1 MEFQADAC
9 HRKLKMLNE
18 LLPFLSELDIEKV
31 RVNLEKGETSKFAR
45 ASLFIEKAV
54 FHNPKKR
61 GITLENLS
69 VEVEN
74 LLLQEKQPFNPHSS
88 HIIIRTLMLYISAQW
103 LNDSLNEKRALY
115 EEPGLRDVEIV
126 CMKDKLLVRGSF
138 KKGVAFPFSV
148 EIKTGVQNNKLT
160 IELFQFNLMEILP
173 LPHVVQNTL
182 IDIFTEKLKQKFI
195 DIENHKFHIDVLGAV
210 GLPVSMRLKDF
221 RIEKDQ
227 IVLEV

>member
-1 MEFQADAC
+1 MHVQEN
-9 HRKLKMLNE
+9 KMLNE
-18 LLPFLSELDIEKV
+18 LLPFLSEFIIGKV
-31 RVNLEKGETSKFAR
+31 RLNLEKGESSKFAR

-61 GITLENLS
+61 GITLEELS
-69 VEVEN
+69 AEVEN
-74 LLLQEKQPFNPHSS
+74 LLIQEKQPFNPHSS
-88 HIIIRTLMLYISAQW
+88 HIIIHRLVLHISAQW
-103 LNDSLNEKRALY
+103 LNDSLNEKRELY

-126 CMKDKLLVRGSF
+126 CLPKKLLVRGSF
-138 KKGVAFPFSV
+138 KKGVSFPFSV

-195 DIENHKFHIDVLGAV
+195 DIEDHKFHIDVLGAV
-210 GLPVSMRLKDF
+210 GLPLSMTLKDF
-221 RIEKDQ
+221 RVEKEQ